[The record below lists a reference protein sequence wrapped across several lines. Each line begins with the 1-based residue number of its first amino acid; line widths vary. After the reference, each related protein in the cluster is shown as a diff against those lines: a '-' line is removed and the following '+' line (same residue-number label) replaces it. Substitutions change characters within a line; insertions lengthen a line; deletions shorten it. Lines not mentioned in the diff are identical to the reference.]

1 MSSSLHSHGS
11 AAGRR
16 GLRSAGAPAFGLA
29 EALLAIGL
37 LASTFVLVTHLFP
50 AERAGAAAL
59 DRELQA
65 VAAATSVLEVLQ
77 TVPYAALPSAG
88 GEPGIPDVQW
98 KTLELRCPGWE
109 GGDLGQRFHPL
120 NRDGPFERWL
130 QLQEQTPWQGCGR
143 SVKFACVTVR
153 WALPG
158 VEDRAGQVVLR
169 TVLSPAAGVDETT
182 VLEP

>member
-1 MSSSLHSHGS
+1 MSSSLQSHGA

-16 GLRSAGAPAFGLA
+16 GLRSAGVPAFGLA
-29 EALLAIGL
+29 QALLAAGL
-37 LASTFVLVTHLFP
+37 LAAAFVLVTHLFP
-50 AERAGAAAL
+50 AERAEAAAL
-59 DRELQA
+59 DRELRA

-88 GEPGIPDVQW
+88 GEPGIPETQW
-98 KTLELRCPGWE
+98 KTLALRCAGWE

-120 NRDGPFERWL
+120 NREGPFERWL
-130 QLQEQTPWQGCGR
+130 QLRELTPRQGSGR
-143 SVKFACVTVR
+143 AVKLACVTVR

-158 VEDRAGQVVLR
+158 DQDRAGQVVLR
-169 TVLSPAAGVDETT
+169 TVLSPAAGLDETT